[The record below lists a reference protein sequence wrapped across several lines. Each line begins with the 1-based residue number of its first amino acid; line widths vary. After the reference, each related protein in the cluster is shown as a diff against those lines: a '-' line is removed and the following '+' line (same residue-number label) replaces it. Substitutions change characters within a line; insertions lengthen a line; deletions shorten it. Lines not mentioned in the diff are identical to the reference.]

1 MEKAAEKRLT
11 GFTRS
16 ARVLGVALATAVD
29 ARTVRRARNRTADD
43 ESGGARCL
51 GHSVQFAAGLI
62 ALDSAPTGFAVAF
75 TAAVRSVPAAQNR
88 ANTCDTKKRND
99 PVSVLLFFI
108 KLVDLMSQGLGCLKW
123 VVLSCLYSQKTK
135 GWTSLMETEL
145 ISAHVPM
152 LTHPKKMNWRKS
164 GSLSSDLS
172 LIRFSCSV

>member
-1 MEKAAEKRLT
+1 MDLILNENGQEFVSWRQSRIEQQAGMDFDMRDGKKAAEKRLT

-43 ESGGARCL
+43 ESGGAGCL

-88 ANTCDTKKRND
+88 ANTCDTKRKKRND
-99 PVSVLLFFI
+99 PVSVFY
-108 KLVDLMSQGLGCLKW
+108 CL
-123 VVLSCLYSQKTK
+123 
-135 GWTSLMETEL
+135 
-145 ISAHVPM
+145 
-152 LTHPKKMNWRKS
+152 N
-164 GSLSSDLS
+164 
-172 LIRFSCSV
+172 